1 METLQLEKD
10 IIEIIQEVCNHNEVN
25 EVVNENFY
33 PGNFIMSQVLV
44 SIFSQIEIKTGIEI
58 PNDCYIFHDSKTK
71 KQLSIKE
78 AAIKLLKLS
87 KN

>member
-1 METLQLEKD
+1 M
-10 IIEIIQEVCNHNEVN
+10 N

-33 PGNFIMSQVLV
+33 PGNFIMSQVLI
-44 SIFSQIEIKTGIEI
+44 SIFSQIEIKTGITI
-58 PNDCYIFHDSKTK
+58 PNDCYIFYDGKTK

-78 AAIKLLKLS
+78 AAIKLLELS